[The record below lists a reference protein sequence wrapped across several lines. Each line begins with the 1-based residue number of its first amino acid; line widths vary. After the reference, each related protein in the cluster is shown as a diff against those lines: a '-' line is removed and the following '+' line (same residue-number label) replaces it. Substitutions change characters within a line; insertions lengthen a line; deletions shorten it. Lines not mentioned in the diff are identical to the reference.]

1 MTPAIKTAFEFR
13 PLTEYS
19 MKDRLFIRLA
29 GFGLYLL
36 LNAIGKTLRYELIDE
51 QTVDEIF
58 AGFDSPI
65 LCSYHDRLFAGAYY
79 LRRRRVIVMTSNSK
93 DGELSA
99 RAAQRLGFG
108 MVRGSSSRGGQDA
121 LLQLAALMRE
131 GSPVFMTVDGPRG
144 PRHKAKPGAP
154 MLARI
159 TGKSMLPIML
169 CPEKYW
175 TLRSWDK
182 MVIPKPFSRVVAMKG
197 DPIFVRSD
205 ASRDYIESKRAEL
218 EAGIDSL
225 LDRCHTLLG
234 LGPSS
239 SSGPTSDREADK
251 NPATRST

>member
-1 MTPAIKTAFEFR
+1 MNPAIETAFKFR

-19 MKDRLFIRLA
+19 LKHRLFIRIA
-29 GFGLYLL
+29 GLGLYLL
-36 LNAIGKTLRYELIDE
+36 LNVIGKTLRYELDDP
-51 QTVDEIF
+51 QTLDEIF

-65 LCSYHDRLFAGAYY
+65 LCCYHDRLFAGAYY
-79 LRRRRVIVMTSNSK
+79 LRYRGLIVLTSNSK

-131 GSPVFMTVDGPRG
+131 GLPVFLTVDGPRG
-144 PRHKAKPGAP
+144 PRHRAKPGAA
-154 MLARI
+154 MLARM
-159 TGKSMLPIML
+159 TGKPMLPIML

-182 MVIPKPFSRVVAMKG
+182 MVIPKPFSRVITMKG

-205 ASRDYIESKRAEL
+205 ASRDDIESKRAEL
-218 EAGIDSL
+218 QAAIDSL
-225 LDRCHTLLG
+225 LERCHALLG
-234 LGPSS
+234 LGSS
-239 SSGPTSDREADK
+239 STAAREADK
-251 NPATRST
+251 NPPAKST